1 MTVDWDQLRAEAH
14 AMTKR
19 SYAPY
24 SKFHVGAAA
33 LTSSGELVRG
43 CNVENVSYGLGLCAE
58 CGLVSDLV
66 ARDAGEIVAIAVVS
80 GAGTHCAPCGRC
92 RQILVEHSA
101 EGALIDLPDGPQLII
116 DLLPG
121 NFDPTRLSEG

>member
-1 MTVDWDQLRAEAH
+1 MTIDWDLLRTEAR
-14 AMTKR
+14 AMTER

-33 LTSSGELVRG
+33 LTSSGEIVRG

-58 CGLVSDLV
+58 CGLVSELIGKG
-66 ARDAGEIVAIAVVS
+66 AGEIVAIAVVS
-80 GAGTHCAPCGRC
+80 GAGGHCAPCGRC

-101 EGALIDLPDGPQLII
+101 EGALIDLPDGPSLIV

-121 NFDPTRLSEG
+121 NFDPTRLGQG